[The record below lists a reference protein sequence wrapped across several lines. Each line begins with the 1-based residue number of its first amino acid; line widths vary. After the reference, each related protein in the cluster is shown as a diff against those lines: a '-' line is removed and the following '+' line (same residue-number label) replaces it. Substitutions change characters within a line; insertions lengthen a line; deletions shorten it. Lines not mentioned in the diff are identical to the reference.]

1 MTHGYQPKPMPEGFI
16 PAPPP
21 PSRAA
26 IDPRDVKLVDT
37 AGVLRLDMNGHRVFM
52 NHEQGRKLFAFL
64 GAALYE
70 KEYSRIACD
79 YDSEDELSITHD
91 RLGICADVVCSRG
104 RDDSIFADVALSAD
118 KALKAAIA
126 MAAVSVEVRKDE

>member
-1 MTHGYQPKPMPEGFI
+1 MTNGYQPKPMPEGFI

-21 PSRAA
+21 STRAP
-26 IDPRDVKLVDT
+26 IDSRDVKLVDT

-70 KEYSRIACD
+70 KEYSRITCD
-79 YDSEDELSITHD
+79 YDGSDELIITHD
-91 RLGICADVVCSRG
+91 RAGRCADVICSRG
-104 RDDSIFADVALSAD
+104 RDGSVFADVALSAD

-126 MAAVSVEVRKDE
+126 MAAVSVEVSKNE